1 MKITLNQDPA
11 FPETEV
17 IINCPQADEDIL
29 RLVAMLRIH
38 QKKLVGT
45 LEGEQHLLDVRDI
58 LYIDTVDKRTFLYT
72 GKTVYESALRLYELE
87 DGLQNLDFLRV
98 GRSAIVNFRRIRSIR
113 PELGGRLLLT
123 MENGEQLYVSRQ
135 YAVAMKE
142 KLREVERSILK

>member
-1 MKITLNQDPA
+1 MKIILNQDPS

-17 IINCPQADEDIL
+17 TINCPQADEDIL

-72 GKTVYESALRLYELE
+72 GKAVYESALRLYELE
-87 DGLQNLDFLRV
+87 EGLRNLDFFRIE
-98 GRSAIVNFRRIRSIR
+98 RSTIVNFYRIRSIR
-113 PELGGRLLLT
+113 PELGGRLLVT
-123 MENGEQLYVSRQ
+123 VDNGERLYVSRQ
-135 YAVAMKE
+135 YAAGIKE
-142 KLREVERSILK
+142 KLREVERGILS

>member
-1 MKITLNQDPA
+1 MKITLNQDPS

-72 GKTVYESALRLYELE
+72 GKTVYECALRLYELE